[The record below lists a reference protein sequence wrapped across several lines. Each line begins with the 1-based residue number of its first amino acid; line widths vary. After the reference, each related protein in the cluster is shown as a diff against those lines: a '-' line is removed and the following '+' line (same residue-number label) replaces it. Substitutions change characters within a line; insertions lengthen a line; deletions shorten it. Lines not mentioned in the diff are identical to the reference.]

1 MATNGVTTKSNITG
15 ARDAIQTDIINWLET
30 SSYYNVFSRFPLIRV
45 NVEESAV
52 EENIESIK
60 SSITS
65 IVSECKRMV
74 DFSINLLSDINEI
87 TSSVDNEIA
96 RLRSQAATNRI
107 LADEKEAEAI
117 DLGAGDAADILNAE
131 AVALDAEAVALDA
144 EAVQLESDANAIFVN
159 FSTAVTNVY
168 NNLTTDVDNR
178 ITSISNTFSAQ
189 DFPSLIKNFSKWDSA
204 CSNSETVE
212 LLQGMSNMNNA
223 SLLTVSGVIQPG
235 NADNTLNALYGDT
248 IESKVSAIKLS
259 FDSNIS
265 TLQTYLD
272 DDDYNTLQSYITSL
286 EGLLE

>member
-117 DLGAGDAADILNAE
+117 DLGAGDAADILN
-131 AVALDAEAVALDA
+131 AEAVALDA